1 MTADFVRQMHRFILR
16 HAMIKNGETVVVAV
30 SGGADSLALLYGL
43 HALRSQFNCRLHIAH
58 LNHCLRPDADAD
70 ADADFVRQHAAY
82 LELPCT
88 IQRVE
93 VLLLIKQWKLSV
105 EAGARRARY
114 QFYEEVCTQTG
125 ATKVALGHHQDDTAE
140 TILMNLIRGSGSAGL
155 KGIAPVRD
163 LRLFGAARKPK
174 SAVKSIRPLA
184 EFTRQQIEGFLTS
197 KGLVPRHDSTNTDT
211 YYFRNRIRHE
221 LIPRLESDYNPNI
234 KVGLSRTADVLG
246 AESEYLDTLAREAF
260 EMCRVQDLEKIKV
273 LAEVE
278 SVVLDRAK
286 FRQFHIAVQ
295 RRILRQ
301 SFFEMLGSMG
311 DLYFVHCE
319 AMLSLVERNSP
330 NAVLALP
337 NGLRFR
343 RAYQHLIFEVSVG
356 FGSPFPVEAGSF
368 AYPLAVPGAVFVT
381 ALNAEVTA
389 ELGDIRSH
397 EVLTLPDGRFEAIFD
412 YEKLRRAF
420 AAGLFS
426 KTFPFTVR
434 NRRHGDRFQPYGM
447 QGTKKIKDF
456 LIDAKVPRYERDRI
470 PILVC
475 GDEILWVVGYTTS
488 EPFKIQPDTRQY
500 LYLRYVSAET
510 SS

>member
-1 MTADFVRQMHRFILR
+1 MTDDFVRQMHRFILR
-16 HAMIKNGETVVVAV
+16 HAMIENGETVVVAV
-30 SGGADSLALLYGL
+30 SGGVDSLALLYGL
-43 HALRSQFNCRLHIAH
+43 HALRSQLNCQLHVAH
-58 LNHCLRPDADAD
+58 LNHCLRPDAD

-88 IQRVE
+88 IQRIE
-93 VLLLIKQWKLSV
+93 VPLLIKQWKLSV

-114 QFYEEVCTQTG
+114 QFYEEVCTQIG

-140 TILMNLIRGSGSAGL
+140 TVLMNLIRGSGSTGL

-163 LRLFGAARKPK
+163 LRLFGGTCKPK
-174 SAVKSIRPLA
+174 LAVKSIRPLA
-184 EFTRQQIEGFLTS
+184 GFSRQQIETFLTS

-211 YYFRNRIRHE
+211 YYYRNRIRHE

-234 KVGLSRTADVLG
+234 KVGLRRTADVLG

-260 EMCRVQDLEKIKV
+260 ETCRVEDPGKIKA
-273 LAEVE
+273 LTALE
-278 SVVLDRAK
+278 SVVLDRVK
-286 FRQFHIAVQ
+286 LRQFHIAVQ
-295 RRILRQ
+295 RRILRHGF
-301 SFFEMLGSMG
+301 SEMLGCTG

-319 AMLSLVERNSP
+319 AILSLVEGNTP

-343 RAYQHLIFEVSVG
+343 RAYQHLILEMNVG
-356 FGSPFPVEAGSF
+356 SESPHPVKTECF
-368 AYPLAVPGAVFVT
+368 AYPLAVPGDVFVP
-381 ALNAEVTA
+381 ALNAEITA
-389 ELGDIRSH
+389 ELGNIQSR

-412 YEKLRRAF
+412 YERLRRAF
-420 AAGLFS
+420 ADLFS
-426 KTFPFTVR
+426 KKIPFTVR

-488 EPFKIQPDTRQY
+488 EPFKIQPGTRQY
-500 LYLRYVSAET
+500 LYLRYVSDKT
-510 SS
+510 YS